1 MGGGI
6 SILSDT
12 DGEMI
17 LKYNKD
23 VDLDKVIDI
32 IQSRRI
38 LSEKGTDNNGHI
50 IDLTGDSAIE
60 NTNNSTDASANN
72 SAIDKTNNCADN
84 STSDSAT
91 ITVDNTTVQAAEP
104 VVTKLLKSPSA
115 LIDSKKAKSK
125 VKLNSSSS
133 EKRLP
138 SQSLKKIPSVS
149 PSSPRSFSPI
159 KVINNQFTSPVSTKS
174 KSGRRKSFGTYAELA
189 SNTSKKGLPTIHSPT
204 PLSSSLA
211 ILISPGNIIYN
222 NLFVFYSSLL

>member
-60 NTNNSTDASANN
+60 N
-72 SAIDKTNNCADN
+72 TNNCADN

-149 PSSPRSFSPI
+149 PSSPRPFSPI

-189 SNTSKKGLPTIHSPT
+189 SNTSKKGLPTVHSPT